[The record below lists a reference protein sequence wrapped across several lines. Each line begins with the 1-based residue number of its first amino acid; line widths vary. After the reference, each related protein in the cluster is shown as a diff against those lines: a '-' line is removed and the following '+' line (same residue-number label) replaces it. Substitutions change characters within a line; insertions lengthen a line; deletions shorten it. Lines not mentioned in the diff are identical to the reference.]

1 MKHYF
6 LDTSVIIDYLHGK
19 KETVLL
25 VDSLG
30 ENISSSY
37 ICLAELFEGVYRVT
51 KQKEATLLLM
61 NLFSKFD
68 TIFTIDKNVAEE
80 FGKLR
85 AELKINGTIIEDIDI
100 FIAATCIAYN
110 LILVTA
116 NTKHFSRIKKLDL
129 YT

>member
-51 KQKEATLLLM
+51 KQKEATVLLM

-100 FIAATCIAYN
+100 FIAATCLAYD

-129 YT
+129 YI